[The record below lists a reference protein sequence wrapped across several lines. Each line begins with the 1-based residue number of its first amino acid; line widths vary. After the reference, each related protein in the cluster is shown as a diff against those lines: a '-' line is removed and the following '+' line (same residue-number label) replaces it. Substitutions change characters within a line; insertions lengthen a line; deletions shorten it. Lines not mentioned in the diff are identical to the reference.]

1 MNDNEIKVSQL
12 NEATEL
18 NDNDIF
24 MVVQEGVNK
33 KIKSKKIGGNEV
45 LISDDP
51 TEITNQT
58 KLYIDTDTGTATYKD
73 GEAWIPLKDNE
84 VIISDTEPT
93 SNDNEIWVDTSE
105 NATYINQ
112 EVNIGATNP
121 NNTHTWFKQSK
132 NLFNKDIAQDGFVS
146 DSVQS
151 NSNWY
156 YTTISNWKVGD
167 TLVTSGGRAIISFF
181 NGVTNITYR
190 DMTNATITI
199 PANTTR
205 IYVSTLKANTQ
216 FQIEIGNTATAYEPY
231 IRKAININGE
241 DEYYTNDYST
251 AEQVIGKW
259 INGKPIYRSVIE
271 YTLSIDTSTYYGTYT
286 GAADI
291 IKSIDTLVDYKF
303 YVYNGTLIFPIPNF
317 GGTNN
322 DRDCGIYIQ
331 RSYGGIGFQCFA
343 RSINNFN
350 GKPAQIILEYTK
362 TTD

>member
-93 SNDNEIWVDTSE
+93 SNDNEIWVEPNGTIPYVNS
-105 NATYINQ
+105 
-112 EVNIGATNP
+112 EVNIGATNVS
-121 NNTHTWFKQSK
+121 NTPVWFKQSK
-132 NLFNKDIAQDGFVS
+132 NLLNESALVTGGINESTGED
-146 DSVQS
+146 
-151 NSNWY
+151 
-156 YTTISNWKVGD
+156 ISNATRKRTGFINAKASTKYTLSITAPAVLWLIFYYYNENFTFISSRAQASQTSVTD
-167 TLVTSGGRAIISFF
+167 TA
-181 NGVTNITYR
+181 
-190 DMTNATITI
+190 
-199 PANTTR
+199 PANTKYLR
-205 IYVSTLKANTQ
+205 VV
-216 FQIEIGNTATAYEPY
+216 IGNTATETASNIMLNEGETALPYEPY
-231 IRKAININGE
+231 VRKAININGK

-251 AEQVIGKW
+251 EEQVVGTW
-259 INGKPIYRSVIE
+259 LGKPLYRKVVNFTISSTWQDVG
-271 YTLSIDTSTYYGTYT
+271 TFSNIDFFTKIQLVRKTGGNAYPYYHDSDNYCYAYITT
-286 GAADI
+286 TKTKMIVA
-291 IKSIDTLVDYKF
+291 SSSNE
-303 YVYNGTLIFPIPNF
+303 NGNAGSLIV
-317 GGTNN
+317 
-322 DRDCGIYIQ
+322 
-331 RSYGGIGFQCFA
+331 
-343 RSINNFN
+343 
-350 GKPAQIILEYTK
+350 EYTK

>member
-73 GEAWIPLKDNE
+73 GEAWIPLKDSE

-105 NATYINQ
+105 NATYMNQ
-112 EVNIGATNP
+112 EVNIGATNVS
-121 NNTHTWFKQSK
+121 NTPTWFKQSK

-241 DEYYTNDYST
+241 DEYYTNDYSA

-259 INGKPIYRSVIE
+259 INGKPIYRKVI
-271 YTLSIDTSTYYGTYT
+271 TYGTMPT
-286 GAADI
+286 GPTDSPTFNHNIAN
-291 IKSIDTLVDYKF
+291 ID
-303 YVYNGTLIFPIPNF
+303 LITHWYGFCV
-317 GGTNN
+317 NN
-322 DRDCGIYIQ
+322 DGLQYNFDHVAAVNMGSNMTIATRINKQWIQ
-331 RSYGGIGFQCFA
+331 IAVSSDMSAFTGYFVI
-343 RSINNFN
+343 
-350 GKPAQIILEYTK
+350 EYTK